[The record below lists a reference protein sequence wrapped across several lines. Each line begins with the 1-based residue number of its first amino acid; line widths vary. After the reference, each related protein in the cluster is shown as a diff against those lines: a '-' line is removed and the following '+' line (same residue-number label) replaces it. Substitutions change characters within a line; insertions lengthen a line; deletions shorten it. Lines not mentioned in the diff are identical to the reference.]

1 MTPMLCQRCGKL
13 PATIHMTEISDDGA
27 RTEWHI
33 CEECANAEGL
43 AQGAPVTPVALAS
56 LIQLE
61 SGESEDASGAAPAAC
76 PHCGITFEEF
86 RTKGR
91 FGCPH
96 DYTVFAEA
104 LNPLLDKIHGAHR
117 HTGRLPRGQ
126 QSVDGDV
133 SDRMLRLR
141 RELQDAVRREDY
153 ESAAKLRDTIQG
165 LEQPDTAR
173 AQPRVPGS
181 DES

>member
-13 PATIHMTEISDDGA
+13 PATIHMTEISDGGD

-43 AQGAPVTPVALAS
+43 AQGPPIAPMALAS
-56 LIQLE
+56 LIQME
-61 SGESEDASGAAPAAC
+61 SPASAQAGGVEPATC

-96 DYTVFAEA
+96 DYTLFAEA
-104 LNPLLDKIHGAHR
+104 LNPLLDKIHGAHQ

-126 QSVDGDV
+126 QAVDSAL

-153 ESAAKLRDTIQG
+153 ENAATLRDTIKE
-165 LEQPDTAR
+165 LEQQEATPAEPR
-173 AQPRVPGS
+173 AAGG
-181 DES
+181 DEG